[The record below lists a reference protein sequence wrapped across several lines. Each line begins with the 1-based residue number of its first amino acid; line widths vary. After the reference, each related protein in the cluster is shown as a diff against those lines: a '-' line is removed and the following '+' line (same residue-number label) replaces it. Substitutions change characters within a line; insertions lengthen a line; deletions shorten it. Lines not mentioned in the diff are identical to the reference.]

1 MAEASWPK
9 LVAQEVAASKT
20 LATELWPVLYQGF
33 RSKRVASDVLGFLV
47 SAYAQRCLGKSD
59 DGSEVTNVFEEF
71 SVIVNIQRVN
81 PWFVEWRLRWPA
93 AAEPPPNDDIFISC
107 PALKRSMRDSTELSA
122 VVCDRGDFVPQLLN
136 LLRASCEEDAALSK
150 VDLGEARETQTN
162 FRSAPTYLYK
172 HVVRLLF
179 TISEPLQHHPDPRFS
194 PHESFNAHL
203 GASPSGAVDRRAMP
217 EELTEERLRELA
229 HPWLKEEAVVV
240 QPTPLA
246 DLSEDM
252 ECLRLIDGELKSQSV
267 AVRFVAWDYV
277 KSECSKLC
285 YLFVCPEET
294 TLKKVGWQKS
304 DLVDAEGW
312 VTHPLRQCQWS
323 WPEEME
329 GIGPVD
335 VRSMCCGDV
344 SIYRRMIKEFAKPVK
359 QLRGE
364 LGAMNATDYRSF
376 VLKALDYFAD

>member
-1 MAEASWPK
+1 
-9 LVAQEVAASKT
+9 
-20 LATELWPVLYQGF
+20 
-33 RSKRVASDVLGFLV
+33 
-47 SAYAQRCLGKSD
+47 
-59 DGSEVTNVFEEF
+59 
-71 SVIVNIQRVN
+71 
-81 PWFVEWRLRWPA
+81 
-93 AAEPPPNDDIFISC
+93 
-107 PALKRSMRDSTELSA
+107 MRDSTELSA

-150 VDLGEARETQTN
+150 VDLEEARETQTN